1 MLGLESFD
9 AKNVIAL
16 APRLA
21 LWRDVC
27 LRLKLASC
35 RTLLSVNVD
44 GSLIYVERNRLE
56 NFEKFLGVTIFIVMT
71 TGRGNCDGS

>member
-1 MLGLESFD
+1 
-9 AKNVIAL
+9 
-16 APRLA
+16 
-21 LWRDVC
+21 
-27 LRLKLASC
+27 
-35 RTLLSVNVD
+35 VNVD